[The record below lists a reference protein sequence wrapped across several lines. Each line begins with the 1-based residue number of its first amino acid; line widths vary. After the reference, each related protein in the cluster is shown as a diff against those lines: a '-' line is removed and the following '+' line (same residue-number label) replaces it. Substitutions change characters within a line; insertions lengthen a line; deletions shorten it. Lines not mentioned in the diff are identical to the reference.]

1 MTPESV
7 KLGREEK
14 RNLQHIEKKS
24 TTPITSS
31 TLTNGLY
38 LSDIL
43 NYYPTPELVL
53 PVQLKLSLYLDS
65 RSRSTTNL
73 AFTPVSRTRRTLK
86 KTKSKRKARSASS
99 GYNINLNNEFAFKGD
114 RAEDIST
121 SDVASNSDS
130 SIDLKQEKTNGLTVY
145 FPIHSG
151 DSSKSFDTDDI
162 FALVAEDD
170 LLSEESFDHL
180 VKLKDD
186 KIGHLNKG
194 EDYSG
199 TESVVVDETQNSG
212 SSGGSES
219 KLNHKDNDDDD
230 EYIFERKI
238 SEQQQTGEKIRKLIN
253 NEPVQATLLVAPQSN
268 TKQNINREVE
278 HLVNHSKYSLIH
290 NETRNFKATTSDTIN
305 KPPSKHRSIIESK
318 YPLARLNPWISACDL
333 AQPGPI
339 AAPDLQVSI
348 FFAYIEARIQNES
361 IFFLLK

>member
-1 MTPESV
+1 MLAPPNPSV
-7 KLGREEK
+7 KWGREEK
-14 RNLQHIEKKS
+14 RNWQRIEKKT
-24 TTPITSS
+24 TTPVTSP

-43 NYYPTPELVL
+43 NYHPTPELVL

-65 RSRSTTNL
+65 RSRSTRNL
-73 AFTPVSRTRRTLK
+73 AFTPVSRRRTHK

-114 RAEDIST
+114 RSEDIST
-121 SDVASNSDS
+121 SDVASNSGS

-145 FPIHSG
+145 FPVHSS
-151 DSSKSFDTDDI
+151 DSSKSFDTDDV

-186 KIGHLNKG
+186 KIGYLNNG
-194 EDYSG
+194 EDYSE
-199 TESVVVDETQNSG
+199 TEGVVGDGAQNRG
-212 SSGGSES
+212 SSGGSEN
-219 KLNHKDNDDDD
+219 KFNHKDNDDDD

-238 SEQQQTGEKIRKLIN
+238 SKQQQTGEKIRKLIN
-253 NEPVQATLLVAPQSN
+253 NEPEQATILVAEQSN
-268 TKQNINREVE
+268 INQNINREVE
-278 HLVNHSKYSLIH
+278 RLFNHSKHSLIH
-290 NETRNFKATTSDTIN
+290 NEKRNFKTTISDTVN

-339 AAPDLQVSI
+339 AAPDLQ
-348 FFAYIEARIQNES
+348 R
-361 IFFLLK
+361 